1 MPKAVMR
8 SLGEVRVER
17 GFVNGEWAMFLGEEE
32 KGEGLATNCVGE
44 MICG

>member
-17 GFVNGEWAMFLGEEE
+17 GFVNGEWAMFLGRGG
-32 KGEGLATNCVGE
+32 KG
-44 MICG
+44 